1 MRVSRMLWCGTL
13 IGLFLLAAMV
23 STAQFTR
30 DDWGRADQ
38 ATVRLS
44 PSTFPILPSAVRTE
58 LEHRGCTI
66 PQPYGELVHEMN
78 VVSGKFESIRETDWA
93 VLCSRQKKSVIVLFH
108 GGRSNDVE
116 QIAEEPD
123 LNYLQVIS
131 GDGKIGYSRQL
142 AVATPKEIRQHFLER
157 KHSPQ
162 KIDHDGIE
170 DTFVEK
176 ASIVWYHSSGKWIR
190 LSGAD

>member
-1 MRVSRMLWCGTL
+1 MVWWGTL
-13 IGLFLLAAMV
+13 LGVFLLTDMA
-23 STAQFTR
+23 SNAQFTR
-30 DDWGRADQ
+30 DDWGRADE

-44 PSTFPILPSAVRTE
+44 PSTFQSLPSAVRIE

-66 PQPYGELVHEMN
+66 PQPYGERVPEMN
-78 VVSGKFESIRETDWA
+78 VVSGKFVSIRETDWA
-93 VLCSRQKKSVIVLFH
+93 ALGSRRKRSAILLFH

-116 QIAEEPD
+116 EIAEEPD

-131 GDGKIGYSRQL
+131 GGGKIGYSRQL
-142 AVATPKEIRQHFLER
+142 AVATPREIRQQFLDR
-157 KHSPQ
+157 KHSQQ
-162 KIDHDGIE
+162 KITHDGVE

-176 ASIVWYHSSGKWIR
+176 ASIVWYHSSGKWMR

>member
-1 MRVSRMLWCGTL
+1 MRVSHTVWWGALL
-13 IGLFLLAAMV
+13 GLFLLAALV
-23 STAQFTR
+23 SNAQFTR
-30 DDWGRADQ
+30 DDWDRADE

-44 PSTFPILPSAVRTE
+44 PSTFPTLPSVVRTE

-66 PQPYGELVHEMN
+66 PQPYGERVQEMN
-78 VVSGKFESIRETDWA
+78 VVSGKFTSTSETDWA
-93 VLCSRQKKSVIVLFH
+93 VLCSRLKRSAILVFH
-108 GGRSNDVE
+108 GGRSKEVE
-116 QIAEEPD
+116 EIAEEPD

-131 GDGKIGYSRQL
+131 GSGRIGYSRQL
-142 AVATPKEIRQHFLER
+142 VVATPREIRQHFLDR

-162 KIDHDGIE
+162 KVNHDGVE

-176 ASIVWYHSSGKWIR
+176 ASIVWYHSNRKWIK